1 MVILGVWVFLL
12 SEVPSYHE
20 PPLAVMLI
28 FTLLLFAY
36 MHDLQE
42 KPFIRNTPSV
52 MSEGYLAHKK
62 HP

>member
-1 MVILGVWVFLL
+1 L